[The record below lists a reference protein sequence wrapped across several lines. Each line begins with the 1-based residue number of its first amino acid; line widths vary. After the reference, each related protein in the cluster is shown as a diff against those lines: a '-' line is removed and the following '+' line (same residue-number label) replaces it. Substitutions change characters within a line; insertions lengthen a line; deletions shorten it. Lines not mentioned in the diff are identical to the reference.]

1 VKVKDFDRNFLSAS
15 LSEQKA
21 VPDLL
26 TEAGPEDG
34 LREHKRRK
42 R

>member
-1 VKVKDFDRNFLSAS
+1 MTVKIKDF
-15 LSEQKA
+15 EQKA

-34 LREHKRRK
+34 LMRSRGA
-42 R
+42 